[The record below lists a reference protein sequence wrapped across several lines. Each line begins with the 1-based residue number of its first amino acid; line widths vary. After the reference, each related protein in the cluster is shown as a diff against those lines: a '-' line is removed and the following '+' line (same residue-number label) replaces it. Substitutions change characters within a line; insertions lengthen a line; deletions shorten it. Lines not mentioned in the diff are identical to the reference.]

1 MAFDNTT
8 VNFRIRR
15 EIGGF
20 AGFVERSWAR
30 WWVKALAVIGLLAV
44 IGYAVFWFVFAADLP
59 SVDKLRTYEPPLP
72 TNVRGVDGTPIH
84 SYARERRVELSYAE
98 YPPLLV
104 RAFLAAEDKTFFEHH
119 GVDYLG
125 IANAFVTNLTSK
137 KRAAGASTITQ
148 QVAKNLL
155 IGNAPSYT
163 RKIKEAILAY
173 RIEDSL
179 TKQQILEL
187 YLNQIALGRNA
198 FGVEAASYAYFGKD
212 LNQLD
217 LAQMA
222 YLAILPKGPSN
233 YDPVRHKD
241 RALDRRAYVLR
252 EMLKNGFITQ
262 AQHDS
267 AMAEPLGTVP
277 RQTPKIETAGSGY
290 FVEEV
295 RRQLIDKFGEDEKA
309 GPYSVYSGG
318 LWVRTSLDNSLQE
331 YAQTALRQGLLRFD
345 GGRGWSGPLGH
356 TEISAAAT
364 TATPTPIAADT
375 DEDAAQM
382 VSDRKWQQAL
392 LNTNIGLDYDNWR
405 AAIVSGLS
413 SDAAALTFADGTSGT
428 LPRWGAQMPVR
439 GEGGTAFAA
448 LKTGDIIAVAPEG
461 GTFVLRSVPKISGAF
476 VVEEPQTGRVLAMQ
490 GGFDFRVQAF
500 NRATQAMRQP
510 GSTIKPIVYA
520 SALEQGMT
528 PASIIVDGPFC
539 VYQSARL
546 GQKCFKNF
554 GGAGGSGAHTMR
566 WGVEQSRNLM
576 TVRAA
581 ATTGMGHV
589 VSLMDRI
596 GVGKYPP
603 YLSFALGAGE
613 TTVSRM
619 VNAYAILANQGQ
631 SHPASLIDFVQDR
644 HGKVVFPANWHP
656 CDRCNAPDW
665 NGKAMPR
672 PVVQGKQIVDA
683 MSAYQMIHIAEGVI
697 QRGTATVLRDLDR
710 PMFGKTGTNSGP
722 TDVWFIGGTPQM
734 IGGLYI
740 GYDQPHSLGG
750 GAQGGTIAAPIFKA
764 FAVKAYEGM
773 PKIPFRAPQG
783 IRMLR
788 IDRASGKPVF
798 GAWPDSDPKAS
809 VIWEAFKPESE
820 PRRAVHRDLVVPDPA
835 AVAAAAAAA
844 AKARAAQQAEQ
855 KDARRDSDFLQRQG
869 GIY

>member
-1 MAFDNTT
+1 MAASDDTT
-8 VNFRIRR
+8 VKFRIRR
-15 EIGGF
+15 EMDGIRGIV
-20 AGFVERSWAR
+20 ARWWAR
-30 WWVKALAVIGLLAV
+30 WWVKTLAVLGVLAT
-44 IGYAVFWFVFAADLP
+44 IGYAIFWFVFAAGLP
-59 SVDKLRTYEPPLP
+59 SVDTLRTYEPPLP

-84 SYARERRVELSYAE
+84 SYARERRVELSYDE

-125 IANAFVTNLTSK
+125 IANAAFTNLTTK
-137 KRAAGASTITQ
+137 RRAAGASTITQ

-155 IGNAPSYT
+155 IGNAQSYT

-173 RIEDSL
+173 RIEDTL

-233 YDPVRHKD
+233 YDPVRHTQ

-252 EMLKNGFITQ
+252 EMLKNRFITQ

-277 RQTPKIETAGSGY
+277 RQTPKTETAGSGY

-295 RRQLIDKFGEDEKA
+295 RRQLLDKFGEDQRA

-318 LWVRTSLDNSLQE
+318 LWVRTSLDNTLQD
-331 YAQTALRQGLLRFD
+331 YVQTALRQGLLRFES
-345 GGRGWSGPLGH
+345 GRGWSGPLGH
-356 TEISAAAT
+356 VEIAGAA
-364 TATPTPIAADT
+364 
-375 DEDAAQM
+375 
-382 VSDRKWQQAL
+382 WQSAL

-405 AAIVSGLS
+405 AAIVT
-413 SDAAALTFADGTSGT
+413 ALGSERAELGFADGSTGT

-439 GEGGTAFAA
+439 GTSGTAFVA
-448 LKTGDIIAVAPEG
+448 LKPGDIIAVAPEG
-461 GTFVLRSVPKISGAF
+461 EAFALRSVPKISGAF

-490 GGFDFRVQAF
+490 GGFDFRIQAF
-500 NRATQAMRQP
+500 NRATQALRQP

-520 SALEQGMT
+520 AALEGGMT

-539 VYQSARL
+539 VFQGARL
-546 GQKCFKNF
+546 GQKCFRNF
-554 GGAGGSGAHTMR
+554 GNVGGSGSHTMR

-581 ATTGMGHV
+581 ATTGMPRV
-589 VSLMDRI
+589 VALMDRI
-596 GVGKYPP
+596 GIGKYPP

-619 VNAYAILANQGQ
+619 VNAYAILANQGR
-631 SHPASLIDFVQDR
+631 SHPSSLIDFVQDR
-644 HGKVVFPANWHP
+644 HGKVVFPTNWRA

-665 NGKAMPR
+665 NGKPMPR
-672 PVVQGKQIVDA
+672 PVSGGKQIVDA
-683 MSAYQMIHIAEGVI
+683 MSAYQMVHIAEGVI

-710 PMFGKTGTNSGP
+710 PMFGKTGTNTGP

-740 GYDQPHSLGG
+740 GYDTPHSLGVA
-750 GAQGGTIAAPIFKA
+750 AQGGTIAAPIFKA
-764 FAVKAYEGM
+764 FAIKAYAGLD
-773 PKIPFRAPQG
+773 KIPFRAPAG
-783 IRMLR
+783 IRMVR

-798 GAWPDSDPKAS
+798 GAWPSDDPKAA

-820 PRRAVHRDLVVPDPA
+820 PRRAVRRDMILPDPA

-844 AKARAAQQAEQ
+844 KARAAEQARQQRE
-855 KDARRDSDFLQRQG
+855 ARRDSDFLQRQG